1 MCHTMTKTRDNGLRE
16 AGVTDTA
23 GETQRQQRQPIIRR
37 RRRRRRARFHGGDLP
52 GLSHAADKETG
63 TRLRRRAAAAERRV
77 VFFFPIG
84 GETIVK
90 FIFVSLSRDSGEQ
103 REAAATS
110 ART

>member
-1 MCHTMTKTRDNGLRE
+1 MTKTRDNGLRE

-23 GETQRQQRQPIIRR
+23 GETQRQQRQPII
-37 RRRRRRARFHGGDLP
+37 RRRRRARFHGGDLP

-110 ART
+110 ARP